1 VAVERC
7 HELVP
12 RAEQLTPGHWSA
24 CLRAE
29 ELAAKDAQ
37 PADTSGA

>member
-1 VAVERC
+1 VVLA
-7 HELVP
+7 
-12 RAEQLTPGHWSA
+12 PGHWSA

-37 PADTSGA
+37 PPGSSGA